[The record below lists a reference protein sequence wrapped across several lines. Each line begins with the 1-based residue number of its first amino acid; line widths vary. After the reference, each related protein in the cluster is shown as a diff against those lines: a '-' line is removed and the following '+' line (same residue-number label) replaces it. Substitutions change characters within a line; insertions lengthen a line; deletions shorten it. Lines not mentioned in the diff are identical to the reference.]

1 MELIESKSLL
11 AKLMATENLIIE
23 QRNVRTAAFDVKNR
37 ILVVPILDKNLS
49 SEIYDLFMGH
59 EVGHALYT
67 PESGMIRAKNMG
79 INLQIANIVED
90 SRIERK
96 IKYKYPGLK
105 RSFVRAYKELMDKNF
120 FETKDI
126 NINKM
131 NFLDRINLHCKG
143 GAGLNIIFTDEEKA
157 ILDMVES
164 TETYDDV
171 IDVSKKLMDF
181 IKEKNEERKKEL
193 AEESEYFDDY
203 YEGEEDFDT
212 GENEEQQ
219 NKSNFSSSEDG
230 KPNGED
236 TLSESTFSDTETETG
251 ETKKT
256 FGANSQVNE
265 DEFRSF
271 TEEAFSQNQT
281 KLFDENSR
289 GYNYI
294 NIPDFD
300 MKSIFDYKKVW
311 KQYKE
316 SNYEID
322 KTLYKKVRN
331 EGNKVVSYLVKEFE
345 MKKNADQLKRAT
357 TAKTGELDV
366 NKLFSYQFS
375 EDIFKKLSVIP
386 GGKSHGLVIFLD
398 WSGSMHEHLG
408 NTIKQLINLTFFC
421 KKVNIPF
428 EVYCIK
434 EAVGNS
440 IKFLLKQ
447 GDLACGGLE
456 LMNIISSRMN
466 AAEFNY
472 ACSALINMSTNNGY
486 RFYNRFIPDWMQLH
500 GTPLNEAIVCAMKIV
515 PEFQKKNKLQIVNTV
530 FLTDGEGGTIYH
542 KIGEIRS
549 VTGSSEFIVLRDPV
563 TKNQEQIHIKEYAAK
578 QTDALIHLLR
588 KRTNSNVMGFY
599 IISGRDFNR
608 KLRVWFKNTND
619 HEEIKTEFKKNK
631 FKVLENTGYNEYY
644 ILHSGSMDTEEDL
657 EMKTPDNLT
666 TRNLVSAFTKYAG
679 ARVANRVVLNRFIH
693 LIS

>member
-1 MELIESKSLL
+1 MELVESKSLL

-67 PESGMIRAKNMG
+67 PEAGLIRARDSG
-79 INLQIANIVED
+79 INLMVANIVED

-105 RSFVRAYKELMDKNF
+105 RSFVKAYKELLNKDF
-120 FETKDI
+120 FGTKDV

-131 NFLDRINLHCKG
+131 NLLDRINLHCKG
-143 GAGLNIIFTDEEKA
+143 GASLNILFSEEEKN
-157 ILDMVES
+157 IVEMVEN

-171 IDVSKKLMDF
+171 IDVSKKIMDF
-181 IKEKNEERKKEL
+181 IKQKNEERKKQFK
-193 AEESEYFDDY
+193 EESDEYDFDGDGESDIEFDD
-203 YEGEEDFDT
+203 DFD
-212 GENEEQQ
+212 EQQ
-219 NKSNFSSSEDG
+219 NDSSSKEDVR
-230 KPNGED
+230 KNSKDDLMDD
-236 TLSESTFSDTETETG
+236 TSSESETDKTKNVFDDTKMDER
-251 ETKKT
+251 
-256 FGANSQVNE
+256 
-265 DEFRSF
+265 EFRSF
-271 TEEAFSQNQT
+271 TEESFSQNQT
-281 KLFDENSR
+281 KLFDEKSR

-294 NIPDFD
+294 NVPDFD

-375 EDIFKKLSVIP
+375 EDIFKKLSIIP

-440 IKFLLKQ
+440 IKFSLKE

-472 ACSALINMSTNNGY
+472 ACSALINMSVNNGY
-486 RFYNRFIPDWMQLH
+486 RIYNRFIPDWMQLH

-530 FLTDGEGGTIYH
+530 FLTDGEGHTIYN

-549 VTGSSEFIVLRDPV
+549 VTGFSEFIVLRDPV

-608 KLRVWFKNTND
+608 KLSVWFKNTND

-644 ILHSGSMDTEEDL
+644 ILHSNSMDTEEDL

>member
-1 MELIESKSLL
+1 MELVESKSLL

-67 PESGMIRAKNMG
+67 PEAGLIRARDSG
-79 INLQIANIVED
+79 INLMVANIVED

-105 RSFVRAYKELMDKNF
+105 RSFVKAYKELLNKDF
-120 FETKDI
+120 FGTKDV

-131 NFLDRINLHCKG
+131 NLLDRINLHCKG
-143 GAGLNIIFTDEEKA
+143 GASLNILFSEEEKN
-157 ILDMVES
+157 IVEMVEN

-171 IDVSKKLMDF
+171 IDVSKKIMDF
-181 IKEKNEERKKEL
+181 IKQKNEERKKQFK
-193 AEESEYFDDY
+193 EESDEYDFDEDGESDIEFDD
-203 YEGEEDFDT
+203 DFD
-212 GENEEQQ
+212 EQQ
-219 NKSNFSSSEDG
+219 NDSSSKEDVR
-230 KPNGED
+230 KNSKDDLMDD
-236 TLSESTFSDTETETG
+236 TSSESETDKTKNVFDDTKMDER
-251 ETKKT
+251 
-256 FGANSQVNE
+256 
-265 DEFRSF
+265 EFRSF
-271 TEEAFSQNQT
+271 TEESFSQNQT
-281 KLFDENSR
+281 KLFDEKSR

-294 NIPDFD
+294 NVPDFD

-375 EDIFKKLSVIP
+375 EDIFKKLSIIP

-440 IKFLLKQ
+440 IKFSLKE

-472 ACSALINMSTNNGY
+472 ACSALINMSVNNGY
-486 RFYNRFIPDWMQLH
+486 RLYNRFIPDWMQLH

-530 FLTDGEGGTIYH
+530 FLTDGEGHTIYN

-608 KLRVWFKNTND
+608 KLSVWFKNTND

-644 ILHSGSMDTEEDL
+644 ILHSNSMDTEEDL

>member
-1 MELIESKSLL
+1 MELVESKSLL

-67 PESGMIRAKNMG
+67 PEAGLIRARDSG
-79 INLQIANIVED
+79 INLMVANIVED

-105 RSFVRAYKELMDKNF
+105 RSFVKAYKELLNKDF
-120 FETKDI
+120 FGTKDV

-131 NFLDRINLHCKG
+131 NLLDRINLHCKG
-143 GAGLNIIFTDEEKA
+143 GASLNILFSEEEKN
-157 ILDMVES
+157 IVEMVEN

-171 IDVSKKLMDF
+171 IDVSKKIMDF
-181 IKEKNEERKKEL
+181 IKQKNEERKKQFK
-193 AEESEYFDDY
+193 EESDEYDFDGDGESDIEFDD
-203 YEGEEDFDT
+203 DFD
-212 GENEEQQ
+212 EQQ
-219 NKSNFSSSEDG
+219 NDSSSKEDVR
-230 KPNGED
+230 KNSKDDLMDD
-236 TLSESTFSDTETETG
+236 TSSESETDKTKNVFDDTKMDER
-251 ETKKT
+251 
-256 FGANSQVNE
+256 
-265 DEFRSF
+265 EFRSF
-271 TEEAFSQNQT
+271 TEESFSQNQT
-281 KLFDENSR
+281 KLFDEKSR

-294 NIPDFD
+294 NVPDFD

-375 EDIFKKLSVIP
+375 EDIFKKLSIIP

-440 IKFLLKQ
+440 IKFSLKE

-472 ACSALINMSTNNGY
+472 ACSALINMSVNNGY
-486 RFYNRFIPDWMQLH
+486 RIYNRFIPDWMQLH

-530 FLTDGEGGTIYH
+530 FLTDGEGHTIYN

-608 KLRVWFKNTND
+608 KLSVWFKNTND

-644 ILHSGSMDTEEDL
+644 ILHSNSMDTEEDL

>member
-1 MELIESKSLL
+1 MELVESKSLL

-67 PESGMIRAKNMG
+67 PEAGLIRARDSG
-79 INLQIANIVED
+79 INLMVANIVED

-105 RSFVRAYKELMDKNF
+105 RSFVKAYKELLNKDF
-120 FETKDI
+120 FGTKDV

-131 NFLDRINLHCKG
+131 NLLDRINLHCKG
-143 GAGLNIIFTDEEKA
+143 GASLNILFSEEEKN
-157 ILDMVES
+157 IVEMVEN

-171 IDVSKKLMDF
+171 IDVSKKIMDF
-181 IKEKNEERKKEL
+181 IKQKNEERKKQFK
-193 AEESEYFDDY
+193 EESDEYDFDEDGESDIEFDD
-203 YEGEEDFDT
+203 DFD
-212 GENEEQQ
+212 EQQ
-219 NKSNFSSSEDG
+219 NDSSSKEDVR
-230 KPNGED
+230 KNSKDDLMDD
-236 TLSESTFSDTETETG
+236 TSSESETDKTKNVFDDTKMDER
-251 ETKKT
+251 
-256 FGANSQVNE
+256 
-265 DEFRSF
+265 EFRSF
-271 TEEAFSQNQT
+271 TEESFSQNQT
-281 KLFDENSR
+281 KLFDEKSR

-294 NIPDFD
+294 NVPDFD

-375 EDIFKKLSVIP
+375 EDIFKKLSIIP

-440 IKFLLKQ
+440 IKFSLKE

-472 ACSALINMSTNNGY
+472 ACSALINMSVNNGY
-486 RFYNRFIPDWMQLH
+486 RLYNRFIPDWMQLH
-500 GTPLNEAIVCAMKIV
+500 GTPLNESIVCAMKIV

-530 FLTDGEGGTIYH
+530 FLTDGEGHTIYN

-608 KLRVWFKNTND
+608 KLSVWFKNTND

-644 ILHSGSMDTEEDL
+644 ILHSNSMDTEEDL

>member
-1 MELIESKSLL
+1 MELVESKSLL

-67 PESGMIRAKNMG
+67 PEAGLIRARDSG
-79 INLQIANIVED
+79 INLMVANIVED

-105 RSFVRAYKELMDKNF
+105 RSFVKAYKELLNKDF
-120 FETKDI
+120 FGTKDV

-131 NFLDRINLHCKG
+131 NLLDRINLHCKG
-143 GAGLNIIFTDEEKA
+143 GASLNILFSEEEKN
-157 ILDMVES
+157 IVEMVEN

-171 IDVSKKLMDF
+171 IDVSKKIMDF
-181 IKEKNEERKKEL
+181 IKQKNEERKKQFK
-193 AEESEYFDDY
+193 EESDEYDFDEDGESDIEFDD
-203 YEGEEDFDT
+203 DFD
-212 GENEEQQ
+212 EQQ
-219 NKSNFSSSEDG
+219 NDSSSKEDVR
-230 KPNGED
+230 KNSKDDLMDD
-236 TLSESTFSDTETETG
+236 TSSESETDKTKNVFDDTKMDER
-251 ETKKT
+251 
-256 FGANSQVNE
+256 
-265 DEFRSF
+265 EFRSF
-271 TEEAFSQNQT
+271 TEESFSQNQT
-281 KLFDENSR
+281 KLFDEKSR

-294 NIPDFD
+294 NVPDFD

-375 EDIFKKLSVIP
+375 EDIFKKLSIIP

-440 IKFLLKQ
+440 IKFSLKE

-472 ACSALINMSTNNGY
+472 ACSALINMSVNNGY
-486 RFYNRFIPDWMQLH
+486 RIYNRFIPDWMQLH

-530 FLTDGEGGTIYH
+530 FLTDGEGHTIYN

-608 KLRVWFKNTND
+608 KLSVWFKNTND

-644 ILHSGSMDTEEDL
+644 ILHSNSMDTEEDL

>member
-1 MELIESKSLL
+1 MELVESKSLL

-67 PESGMIRAKNMG
+67 PEAGLIRARDSG
-79 INLQIANIVED
+79 INLMVANIVED

-105 RSFVRAYKELMDKNF
+105 RSFVKAYKELLNKDF
-120 FETKDI
+120 FGTKDV

-131 NFLDRINLHCKG
+131 NLLDRINLHCKG
-143 GAGLNIIFTDEEKA
+143 GASLNILFSEEEKN
-157 ILDMVES
+157 IVEMVEN

-171 IDVSKKLMDF
+171 IDVSKKIMNF
-181 IKEKNEERKKEL
+181 IKQKNEERKKQFK
-193 AEESEYFDDY
+193 EESDEYDFDGDGESDIEFDD
-203 YEGEEDFDT
+203 DFD
-212 GENEEQQ
+212 EQQ
-219 NKSNFSSSEDG
+219 NNSSSKEDVR
-230 KPNGED
+230 KNSKDDLMDD
-236 TLSESTFSDTETETG
+236 TSSESETDKTKNVFDDTKMDER
-251 ETKKT
+251 
-256 FGANSQVNE
+256 
-265 DEFRSF
+265 EFRSF
-271 TEEAFSQNQT
+271 TEESFSQNQT
-281 KLFDENSR
+281 KLFDEKSR

-294 NIPDFD
+294 NVPDFD

-375 EDIFKKLSVIP
+375 EDIFKKLSIIP

-440 IKFLLKQ
+440 IKFSLKE

-472 ACSALINMSTNNGY
+472 ACSALINMSVNNGY
-486 RFYNRFIPDWMQLH
+486 RLYNRFIPDWMQLH

-530 FLTDGEGGTIYH
+530 FLTDGEGHTIYN

-549 VTGSSEFIVLRDPV
+549 VIGSSEFIVLRDPV

-608 KLRVWFKNTND
+608 KLSVWFKNISD
-619 HEEIKTEFKKNK
+619 HEEIKSEFKKNK

-644 ILHSGSMDTEEDL
+644 ILHSNSMDTEEDL

>member
-1 MELIESKSLL
+1 MELVESKSLL

-67 PESGMIRAKNMG
+67 PEAGLIRARDSG
-79 INLQIANIVED
+79 INLMVANIVED

-105 RSFVRAYKELMDKNF
+105 RSFVKAYKELLNKDF
-120 FETKDI
+120 FGTKDV

-131 NFLDRINLHCKG
+131 NLLDRINLHCKG
-143 GAGLNIIFTDEEKA
+143 GASLNILFSEEEKN
-157 ILDMVES
+157 IVEMVEN

-171 IDVSKKLMDF
+171 IDVSKKIMDF
-181 IKEKNEERKKEL
+181 IKQKNEERKKQFK
-193 AEESEYFDDY
+193 EESDEYDFDEDGESDIEFDD
-203 YEGEEDFDT
+203 DFD
-212 GENEEQQ
+212 EQQ
-219 NKSNFSSSEDG
+219 NDSSSKEDVR
-230 KPNGED
+230 KNSKDDLMDD
-236 TLSESTFSDTETETG
+236 TSSESETDKTKNVFDDTKMDER
-251 ETKKT
+251 
-256 FGANSQVNE
+256 
-265 DEFRSF
+265 EFRSF
-271 TEEAFSQNQT
+271 TEESFSQNQT
-281 KLFDENSR
+281 KLFDEKSR

-294 NIPDFD
+294 NVPDFD

-375 EDIFKKLSVIP
+375 EDIFKKLSIIP

-440 IKFLLKQ
+440 IKFSLKE

-472 ACSALINMSTNNGY
+472 ACSALINMSVNNGY
-486 RFYNRFIPDWMQLH
+486 RIYNRFIPDWMQLH
-500 GTPLNEAIVCAMKIV
+500 GTPLNESIVCAMKIV

-530 FLTDGEGGTIYH
+530 FLTDGEGHTIYN

-608 KLRVWFKNTND
+608 KLSVWFKNTND

-644 ILHSGSMDTEEDL
+644 ILHSNSMDTEEDL

>member
-1 MELIESKSLL
+1 MELVESKSLL

-67 PESGMIRAKNMG
+67 PEAGLIRARDSG
-79 INLQIANIVED
+79 INLMVANIVED

-105 RSFVRAYKELMDKNF
+105 RSFVKAYKELLNKDF
-120 FETKDI
+120 FGTKDV

-131 NFLDRINLHCKG
+131 NLLDRINLHCKG
-143 GAGLNIIFTDEEKA
+143 GASLNILFSEEEKN
-157 ILDMVES
+157 IVEMVEN

-171 IDVSKKLMDF
+171 IDVSKKIMDF
-181 IKEKNEERKKEL
+181 IKQKNEERKKQFK
-193 AEESEYFDDY
+193 EESDEYDFDGDGESDIEFDD
-203 YEGEEDFDT
+203 DFD
-212 GENEEQQ
+212 EQQ
-219 NKSNFSSSEDG
+219 NDSSSKEDVR
-230 KPNGED
+230 KNSKDDLMDD
-236 TLSESTFSDTETETG
+236 TSSESETDKTKNVFDDTKMDER
-251 ETKKT
+251 
-256 FGANSQVNE
+256 
-265 DEFRSF
+265 EFRSF
-271 TEEAFSQNQT
+271 TEESFSQNQT
-281 KLFDENSR
+281 KLFDEKSR

-294 NIPDFD
+294 NVPDFD

-375 EDIFKKLSVIP
+375 EDIFKKLSIIP

-440 IKFLLKQ
+440 IKFSLKE

-472 ACSALINMSTNNGY
+472 ACSALINMSVNNGY
-486 RFYNRFIPDWMQLH
+486 RIYNRFIPDWMQLH
-500 GTPLNEAIVCAMKIV
+500 GTPLNESIVCAMKIV

-530 FLTDGEGGTIYH
+530 FLTDGEGHTIYN

-549 VTGSSEFIVLRDPV
+549 VTGFSEFIVLRDPV

-608 KLRVWFKNTND
+608 KLSVWFKNTND

-644 ILHSGSMDTEEDL
+644 ILHSNSMDTEEDL